1 MCDFHYQSTI
11 AYRMPNWC
19 TRVSSRGGASAQCP
33 TDGDANVNDS
43 SQNNDFASLFTYSWR
58 ISRMP
63 NVNNQSKDQLV
74 TAGITAQ
81 TELCLGY
88 SSLTRK
94 YKSGIY
100 SA

>member
-1 MCDFHYQSTI
+1 
-11 AYRMPNWC
+11 
-19 TRVSSRGGASAQCP
+19 
-33 TDGDANVNDS
+33 
-43 SQNNDFASLFTYSWR
+43 
-58 ISRMP
+58 MP